1 MSTSTEPKKMASASN
16 TSAISASAAP
26 IVVKPPPA
34 DANIPS
40 VPEGAE
46 PTNGTDYRGIV
57 PKKSELA
64 VLGDVV
70 SELENN
76 AEFSALFGRTM
87 PSVAYIIQ
95 VLTAANQWSLMRNKT
110 DAWDLHARTQE
121 GLTWMTARALMTKM
135 KPVFEATASANTDV
149 ATQFP
154 SLGLLL
160 GAARVIAKRGVTT
173 RKGNAKSKAK
183 GDAPAKGAVAK
194 EVRAATR
201 VVADHAATGATTAQ
215 ETAGGGAPA
224 GSAQGT
230 GTAVTVPAAVT
241 APVVAAGGAGA
252 QAAPVVT
259 AGAGVNGVAPD
270 GTVGAH
276 S

>member
-1 MSTSTEPKKMASASN
+1 MSTSNGTKKKKSSVSNASSI
-16 TSAISASAAP
+16 SASASAAP

-70 SELENN
+70 TELENST
-76 AEFSALFGRTM
+76 EFSALFGRTM

-95 VLTAANQWSLMRNKT
+95 VFTAANQWSVMRNKT
-110 DAWDLHARTQE
+110 DAWDLFARTQE
-121 GLTWMTARALMTKM
+121 GLTWLTARGLMTRM
-135 KPVFEATASANTDV
+135 KPVFEATASANADV
-149 ATQFP
+149 AIQFP

-160 GAARVIAKRGVTT
+160 GAAKVIAKRGATT
-173 RKGNAKSKAK
+173 RKGNAKSKAN
-183 GDAPAKGAVAK
+183 GETPGKGAVAK
-194 EVRAATR
+194 EVREAAR
-201 VVADHAATGATTAQ
+201 VVADHAAPAAAQ
-215 ETAGGGAPA
+215 ETV
-224 GSAQGT
+224 GT
-230 GTAVTVPAAVT
+230 GTVAAPAAAPVT
-241 APVVAAGGAGA
+241 APVAAGGATAQGA
-252 QAAPVVT
+252 TAETAPTAT
-259 AGAGVNGVAPD
+259 AGGGVNGLAA
-270 GTVGAH
+270 GAH